1 MYQSQ
6 EYRCS
11 SCNKLLFKGSLPL
24 SLSKKYTTPGE
35 TPSIDLLCP
44 RCKTLNVFTYGPSRY
59 VAK

>member
-24 SLSKKYTTPGE
+24 LLSKKYTTTGE
-35 TPSIDLLCP
+35 IPSIDLLCP
-44 RCKTLNVFTYGPSRY
+44 RCKTLNVFTYDASSY
-59 VAK
+59 VTK